1 MENDAFFACEAGRYL
16 PNPICRGPWDPQALH
31 GRVIVA
37 LLAHEIER
45 KHGEP
50 GFMPARLTV
59 DMYRPP
65 GFAPI
70 EVVTKVV
77 RDGKRIRVVDAEF
90 ISDGTSQARATC
102 QLLRRT
108 ENAPGR
114 VWSPPAWSVPDPE
127 TIEPPPNRPGRG
139 GMGGMW
145 MTRNISGA
153 MGTFGQRRVWI
164 REARNCVAGTELS
177 PFLRAASAADFASP
191 ISNAGDQGL
200 GYINTDVTLHL
211 HRMPI
216 GEWIGLEVV
225 NHQATD
231 GVTLGACF
239 MHDREGAVG
248 SSTVVGVAQRRA
260 RRPPPA

>member
-1 MENDAFFACEAGRYL
+1 MEQEPFFKREAGHYV
-16 PNPICRGPWDPQALH
+16 PTAACRGPWDPRSLH

-37 LLAHEIER
+37 LLAHEIEQ

-59 DMYRPP
+59 DMYRLP

-70 EVVTKVV
+70 EVTTKVV
-77 RDGKRIRVVDAEF
+77 RDGNRIKVIDAEF
-90 ISDGTSQARATC
+90 ISDGVSQARATC

-114 VWSPPAWSVPDPE
+114 VWSPPAWSVPSPE
-127 TIEPPPNRPGRG
+127 TLEPPANPSGRT
-139 GMGGMW
+139 GMW
-145 MTRNISGA
+145 MTRNITGR
-153 MGTFGQRRVWI
+153 MGTFGQRRVWV
-164 REARNCVAGTELS
+164 REARNCVVGVELS

-211 HRMPI
+211 HRLPA
-216 GEWIGLEVV
+216 GAWIGLEVV

-231 GVTLGACF
+231 GVALGACF
-239 MHDREGAVG
+239 LYDEQGAIG

-260 RRPPPA
+260 RREPPAPAG